1 MSEHETGRVKPTQS
15 QPKMSKLD
23 DLPEVLTYEE
33 MKAQAQGPFAF
44 KSAVPPTT
52 QGVTPPTAP
61 GGPIAAAPHMPTPA
75 PRNVKE

>member
-1 MSEHETGRVKPTQS
+1 MSEYTTGRVKPTQS
-15 QPKMSKLD
+15 QPRMGRLD
-23 DLPEVLTYEE
+23 DLPEVLTYAQ

-52 QGVTPPTAP
+52 QGVTPPMTP
-61 GGPIAAAPHMPTPA
+61 GGPIAAARHFPTPS

>member
-1 MSEHETGRVKPTQS
+1 MAKLGET
-15 QPKMSKLD
+15 
-23 DLPEVLTYEE
+23 LPEVLTYEQ

-52 QGVTPPTAP
+52 QGVMPPTGP
-61 GGPIAAAPHMPTPA
+61 GDPIAAAPKFPTPP

>member
-1 MSEHETGRVKPTQS
+1 MSKEIETSRVKPTQT
-15 QPKMSKLD
+15 QPRMARLD

-33 MKAQAQGPFAF
+33 MKAGAQGSFAF

-52 QGVTPPTAP
+52 QGIP
-61 GGPIAAAPHMPTPA
+61 GGPTDPIAAAPHMPTPA

>member
-1 MSEHETGRVKPTQS
+1 MTEVKTGKVEPTQL
-15 QPKMSKLD
+15 QPKMARLD

-52 QGVTPPTAP
+52 QGIP
-61 GGPIAAAPHMPTPA
+61 GGPTDPIAAAPRMPTPA
-75 PRNVKE
+75 PKNVKE